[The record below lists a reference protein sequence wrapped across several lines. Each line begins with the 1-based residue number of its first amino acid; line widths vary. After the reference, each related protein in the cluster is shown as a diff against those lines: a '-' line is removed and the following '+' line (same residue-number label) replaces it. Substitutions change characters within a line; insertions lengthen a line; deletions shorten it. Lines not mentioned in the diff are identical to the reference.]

1 MAGAFEFAAPPAL
14 LRRMVVRQVYRKRA
28 CIVAGVCSQQDP
40 SVYVESACRLIA
52 ETRGAVWRIFLP
64 VVWRAAMAEGN
75 RSLVN
80 SLIDQLKMQAAPRLP
95 AAEQARGERASLEC
109 IFADDCRWCL

>member
-1 MAGAFEFAAPPAL
+1 MLGAL
-14 LRRMVVRQVYRKRA
+14 
-28 CIVAGVCSQQDP
+28 QQDP

-64 VVWRAAMAEGN
+64 VVWRAAMAEGS

-80 SLIDQLKMQAAPRLP
+80 SLIDQLKVQAAPRP
-95 AAEQARGERASLEC
+95 VVAEQTQSKYPY
-109 IFADDCRWCL
+109 DM